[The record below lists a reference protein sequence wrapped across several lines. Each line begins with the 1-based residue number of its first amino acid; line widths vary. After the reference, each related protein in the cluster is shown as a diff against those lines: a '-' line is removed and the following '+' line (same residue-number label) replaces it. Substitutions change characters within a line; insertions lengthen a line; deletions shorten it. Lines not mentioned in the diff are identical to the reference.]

1 MNYSLCF
8 GTLCLACFLSA
19 CSSDDTNQD
28 PIPTKDGTRL
38 STTLPTQPSAQ
49 WFAGDEVDVL
59 SLASIKPNRYVADAT
74 SVGTTAL
81 LPLQEGSAQLVT
93 DDDALYAYTPNIHI
107 KGIWATKDNTAVLA
121 QRIPHAYE
129 AAEVGTIGTHV
140 PRPVSLWSPVTFNKD
155 GLMSVQL
162 QHLTALLNI
171 PSSTIPEGVRAL
183 LLVTHSTF
191 KLNDEIM
198 KGGQSEGLSGL
209 YQTVLAGSA
218 VLAPDED
225 EVTCDTLRIN
235 LDTQKT
241 YDSYCIPIIEGTYSS
256 LHVLALTGDRFSTY
270 DWIGKE
276 LLHFNN
282 KTFTAG
288 VVY

>member
-1 MNYSLCF
+1 MDRLIYISACCLVLSL
-8 GTLCLACFLSA
+8 TACGDDHEDEPAVVKDGSRLSA
-19 CSSDDTNQD
+19 TM
-28 PIPTKDGTRL
+28 
-38 STTLPTQPSAQ
+38 PTQPSAQ

-59 SLASIKPNRYVADAT
+59 NLASIKPNRYVADAT

-93 DDDALYAYTPNIHI
+93 GDDDLYAYTPNVHI
-107 KGIWATKDNTAVLA
+107 KGIWASNDNRAFLA

-129 AAEVGTIGTHV
+129 AAEVGILGTHV
-140 PRPVSLWSPVTFNKD
+140 PRPVSLWSSVTFNKD
-155 GLMSVQL
+155 GLMSAQL

-191 KLNDEIM
+191 KLNDEIL
-198 KGGQSEGLSGL
+198 KGGQGESLSGL

-235 LDTQKT
+235 LDPKKN